1 MLFAS
6 LSCSMCEN
14 RFEIHPE
21 LQGTVFIFIKN
32 LIGPIPICI
41 LWWIVGRIHALGTK
55 TYFLYQRMTLEILK
69 CFAYESSTYRD
80 NFPGRLIIQWKLLLL
95 LLELTCL
102 DLVFM
107 VILTWKIVLD
117 THSTAFIWK
126 LYWKSNIY
134 NIINVLN
141 VLLPRTYV
149 KYKLAGHNYS

>member
-1 MLFAS
+1 MQYVWKS
-6 LSCSMCEN
+6 LWDSPLIARYSFYFHKKFN
-14 RFEIHPE
+14 RAHSDLHF
-21 LQGTVFIFIKN
+21 VVNRRKN
-32 LIGPIPICI
+32 TC
-41 LWWIVGRIHALGTK
+41 LGTK

-107 VILTWKIVLD
+107 VILTWKIVLN